1 MLAAS
6 LQNVSSYYGAETVL
20 QGVTFQISEG
30 QKLGLIGANGSGK
43 TTVLRIMVGQQ
54 EHSAGQVVIPEAVRV
69 GYVPQFVEHDA
80 NDTAIGFLLSEYNVI
95 AQTLREQEQ
104 RLEDAPERVMS
115 AAL

>member
-43 TTVLRIMVGQQ
+43 TTVLRIMAGQQ